1 MTAPQTPFVLSL
13 SKERPFFVPQS
24 ANSRRKMRCFDKL
37 STNGFW
43 FKHERELVN

>member
-1 MTAPQTPFVLSL
+1 MMAPQTPFVLSL
-13 SKERPFFVPQS
+13 SKHCLCLRAVDAE
-24 ANSRRKMRCFDKL
+24 ARREEQCFDKL

>member
-1 MTAPQTPFVLSL
+1 MTAPQTPYVLSL
-13 SKERPFFVPQS
+13 SKDRFCLRAVAAE
-24 ANSRRKMRCFDKL
+24 ARREEQCFDKL